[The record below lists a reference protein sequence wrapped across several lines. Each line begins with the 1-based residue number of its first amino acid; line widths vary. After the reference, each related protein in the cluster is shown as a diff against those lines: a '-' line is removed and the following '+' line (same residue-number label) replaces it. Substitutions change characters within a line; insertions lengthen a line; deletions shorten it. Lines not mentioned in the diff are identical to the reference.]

1 MPKFVLRC
9 KVDNNHFLADQRSNK
24 MDEEISFTT
33 NIDYAL
39 EIGQH
44 IPDFKSAEL
53 HFATN
58 YTQLAHSLFEVYEVS
73 APRCVINI
81 LNTNLFVMTVHDT
94 ISFTEDIKCALEKPE
109 RLMIQVFDKIK
120 DKVKSKLQLV
130 KL

>member
-9 KVDNNHFLADQRSNK
+9 KANHNYFLETQYGT
-24 MDEEISFTT
+24 EITFT
-33 NIDYAL
+33 NDIVKAC
-39 EIGQH
+39 EIPPH
-44 IPDFKSAEL
+44 VLDFESAQL

-73 APRCVINI
+73 AQRCVINI

>member
-9 KVDNNHFLADQRSNK
+9 KNAPNYFLETQYGKELVFTDKIEQAYDFTACNIENAQAYFAVNN
-24 MDEEISFTT
+24 
-33 NIDYAL
+33 
-39 EIGQH
+39 
-44 IPDFKSAEL
+44 
-53 HFATN
+53 
-58 YTQLAHSLFEVYEVS
+58 TQLAHSLFEVYEVS